1 MNKRSD
7 AVAPTDYF
15 IEPGYIL
22 VAARPAVISGVL
34 GSCVSV
40 CLYDRKRKVG
50 GMNHFRY
57 PFIGEKHRATAIY
70 GNVSTLA
77 LIRMMIAEGSKPKH
91 LEAQII
97 GGAHNPAASPKNIGR
112 ENVLMAR
119 KILIRH
125 RISVTSEDVGGEKG
139 RKVVFNTRQNEI
151 AVMKVENL
159 RSGDWYPYD
168 DNR

>member
-1 MNKRSD
+1 MNQKSD
-7 AVAPTDYF
+7 IAPTDYF

-22 VAARPAVISGVL
+22 VAAKPAVISGVL
-34 GSCVSV
+34 GSCAAV

-50 GMNHFRY
+50 GMNHFQY
-57 PFIGEKHRATAIY
+57 PFIDDKRKATAIY
-70 GNVSTLA
+70 GNVATLA
-77 LIRMMIAEGSKPKH
+77 LIRMMIADGSKPKH

-97 GGAHNPAASPKNIGR
+97 GGAHNPAVSPKNIGR

-119 KILIRH
+119 KILIRQ
-125 RISVTSEDVGGEKG
+125 RITVTSEDVGGEKG
-139 RKVVFNTRQNEI
+139 RKVVFNTRQNEV

-159 RSGDWYPYD
+159 RTGDWYPYS